1 MVPGVGTAVNVLA
14 MLVGAALGRLLG
26 NRLPTRTREL
36 VTDSLGLVTL
46 LIAAVSA
53 MAILEPELADEVGDS
68 APLLTGWAT
77 APTSCS

>member
-1 MVPGVGTAVNVLA
+1 
-14 MLVGAALGRLLG
+14 
-26 NRLPTRTREL
+26 